1 MNKFDRDL
9 QRKMLSVLI
18 EAYPASPNEIDY
30 DPGII
35 DEVDY
40 LKLSANLIYL
50 QEHQLIKT
58 EKINSVMEQED
69 WRWLFD
75 TAKATCKGVDF
86 MLNDGGLTA
95 ILNVQT
101 IRIHNDTITA
111 LEDIIALSNL
121 PEPEKAGIVS
131 KLQQLPSAAIEH
143 LTKELVVKGALSL
156 PAALPLIQKFL
167 FGG

>member
-1 MNKFDRDL
+1 MDKFDRQL
-9 QRKMLSVLI
+9 QREMLTILI
-18 EAYPASPNEIDY
+18 NAYPETPANFDY
-30 DPGII
+30 DPGLVA
-35 DEVDY
+35 EVDH
-40 LKLSANLIYL
+40 LKLAANLIYL
-50 QEHQLIKT
+50 EQHQLIET
-58 EKINSVMEQED
+58 VPLNSTIDPED
-69 WRWLFD
+69 WLWLFD
-75 TAKATCKGVDF
+75 NAKATCKGIDF
-86 MLNDGGLTA
+86 MLNDGGLSA

-101 IRIHNDTITA
+101 IRFHRDTVTA

-131 KLQQLPSAAIEH
+131 KLQQLPSGAIEH

>member
-1 MNKFDRDL
+1 MDKFDREL
-9 QRKMLSVLI
+9 QRYILTACIGAYPRNTTWGDYAPSITTIDDNKLLANIIYLYQHGLI
-18 EAYPASPNEIDY
+18 EIEKDDTD
-30 DPGII
+30 DPFPLLARI
-35 DEVDY
+35 
-40 LKLSANLIYL
+40 
-50 QEHQLIKT
+50 
-58 EKINSVMEQED
+58 
-69 WRWLFD
+69 
-75 TAKATCKGVDF
+75 KATAAGVDF

-101 IRIHNDTITA
+101 IRVHRDTITA
-111 LEDIIALSNL
+111 LEDIIALSTL

-131 KLQQLPSAAIEH
+131 KLRQLPSTAIEH

>member
-1 MNKFDRDL
+1 MDKFNREL
-9 QRKMLSVLI
+9 QKRILKKCV
-18 EAYPASPNEIDY
+18 EVYPRHTTFSQFTHEESEFGID
-30 DPGII
+30 IM
-35 DEVDY
+35 
-40 LKLSANLIYL
+40 SANISYLAEHKLIS
-50 QEHQLIKT
+50 I
-58 EKINSVMEQED
+58 
-69 WRWLFD
+69 R
-75 TAKATCKGVDF
+75 ARATDDPYSFLDNMRATVSGVDF

-101 IRIHNDTITA
+101 IRVHRDTITA

-167 FGG
+167 IGG